1 MKITKIKVNR
11 VLWDKGLVWFADIV
25 IENCLFM
32 WCIWIF
38 SRLNEQ
44 DKIRLVFPTKKK
56 KEKDIKICYPMTEDL
71 YRLMESEIQ
80 KEYDRS

>member
-25 IENCLFM
+25 IEDCLFM
-32 WCIWIF
+32 WWVWIF
-38 SRLNEQ
+38 SRLNDP

-56 KEKDIKICYPMTEDL
+56 KEKDIKICYPMTEEL

>member
-1 MKITKIKVNR
+1 
-11 VLWDKGLVWFADIV
+11 
-25 IENCLFM
+25 
-32 WCIWIF
+32 
-38 SRLNEQ
+38 LNDP

-56 KEKDIKICYPMTEDL
+56 KEKDIKICYPMTEGL

>member
-25 IENCLFM
+25 IENCLFV
-32 WCIWIF
+32 WWIWIF
-38 SRLNEQ
+38 SRLNDP